1 MYHNVYKSTDNVL
14 YGLHVY
20 WDFHSSINDIDNSV
34 RQGDCYNT
42 PINCVPRTQQVPQ
55 VCPTEV
61 LVVTQAI
68 LCHLGY
74 PKVSQHMLKIPTVIN
89 YVTISDQ
96 QFIWLEP
103 GVREMA
109 DEGDSFLSPGVQYL
123 VGYRYSM
130 GSVLFWDNVHLHH
143 HKLHK
148 SLGGAEV
155 HKGVPP
161 KLCSTHISHWG
172 EKIIKSMKLCTGM
185 SYYDHLIS
193 LLLKGSWGFYSIS
206 FNLTHVIV
214 MAGYK

>member
-1 MYHNVYKSTDNVL
+1 MYHNVYKSMDNVL

-89 YVTISDQ
+89 YVTISEW

-109 DEGDSFLSPGVQYL
+109 DEGDSFCLLGYSTLLDTGTLWGRSFSGIMSTCITINSTNLLGEQRFTKGYL
-123 VGYRYSM
+123 Q
-130 GSVLFWDNVHLHH
+130 NC
-143 HKLHK
+143 
-148 SLGGAEV
+148 
-155 HKGVPP
+155 VP
-161 KLCSTHISHWG
+161 LTSATE
-172 EKIIKSMKLCTGM
+172 EKK
-185 SYYDHLIS
+185 
-193 LLLKGSWGFYSIS
+193 
-206 FNLTHVIV
+206 
-214 MAGYK
+214 